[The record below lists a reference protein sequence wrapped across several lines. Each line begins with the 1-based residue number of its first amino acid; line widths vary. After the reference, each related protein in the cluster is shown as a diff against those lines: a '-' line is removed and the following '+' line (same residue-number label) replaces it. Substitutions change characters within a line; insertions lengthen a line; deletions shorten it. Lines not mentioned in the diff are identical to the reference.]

1 MSILVPPLVLAA
13 PLSYSFLGPDHDIKF
28 SRIVCSILYNKNFF
42 PSKML
47 SFSNGNDSETY
58 EQTETFNSSEYWG
71 WIENPSSE
79 DEDDPDW

>member
-1 MSILVPPLVLAA
+1 
-13 PLSYSFLGPDHDIKF
+13 
-28 SRIVCSILYNKNFF
+28 
-42 PSKML
+42 ML
-47 SFSNGNDSETY
+47 SSSNGNDSEAY